1 MAHTFASLKILGKS
15 DLARLAIDYQNNFD
29 TALNYINSKLLD
41 LKNKF
46 TKLSQ
51 IWKFSRMLRTNKLIR
66 F

>member
-15 DLARLAIDYQNNFD
+15 DLARLVIDYQNNFD

-41 LKNKF
+41 LKNKL

-51 IWKFSRMLRTNKLIR
+51 IWKFSRMLPTN
-66 F
+66 